1 MSSGPYVRKV
11 AILGAGVMGAQVAA
25 HLASADVEPVLFD
38 LADKSDDKNAI
49 VGKAIKQMEKMK
61 PAPAAT
67 KDRLKLITA
76 ANYEQHLDKLK
87 DCDLIIEAIA
97 ERLEW
102 KQDLYKKVAPYINDE
117 AIFASNTSGLGITL
131 LSNSLPDHIRPRFC
145 GIHFFNPPRYM
156 ALVELIAGAGT
167 DTKYMDKLETFL
179 VTTLGKGVVHAKDSP
194 NFIAN
199 RLGLFNIQATMY
211 HADRLGLPFDIV
223 DALTGPALGRPST
236 ATFRTSDLVGLDTLA
251 NVLTKSAEVL
261 TSDPW
266 HKYYH
271 VPAWLQG
278 LIDKGALGNKTKG
291 GIYTRK
297 GKERL
302 VLDVASRDYRPV
314 NDALD
319 PDVKKIMDNRN
330 LAEKVA
336 AVRASD
342 AVQAQFVWSILRDMW
357 HYGAVTLN
365 EIADNARDAD
375 FAMRWGYGWKQGPFE
390 IWQAAGWKQVA
401 AWVSEDI
408 AAGKAMVDVPLPGWV
423 NEVEAAHTPKGSWSP
438 GGKTYRGR
446 STLPVYK
453 RQYFPEQVLGEAKPD
468 QGTTVFET
476 DSVRLWHQGD
486 DVAILSFK
494 SKMHAVGEGVIA
506 GINQAIDICESGQFA
521 GLVIWQDKPPFSVGA
536 DLEGIAPVVIE
547 GDYDKI
553 RVIVEQFQNTTSRL
567 RHSYIPVVAAV
578 QGMALGGGCEIA
590 MHCDRVVAALESYMG
605 LVEIGV
611 GLLPAG
617 GGCKEFALRIAE
629 ECPDNN
635 FNPYLIKYFQNVA
648 TAKVATSAE
657 EAKQIG
663 ILRPSDLVV
672 FNANEILHVAK
683 AQAKGMA
690 ESAYRPPLR
699 KLVRVAGRIGSA
711 TLNMG
716 MVNMLEGHYMSEHDH
731 FIARKIADAICG
743 GDVDPG
749 TEVPESW
756 LLKLEREAFV
766 ELVAHPKSQ
775 ERAIHMLQTG
785 KPLRN

>member
-38 LADKSDDKNAI
+38 LADKGNNKNAI
-49 VGKAIKQMEKMK
+49 VDKAIKQMEKMR

-76 ANYEQHLDKLK
+76 ANYEEHLDKLK

-102 KQDLYKKVAPYINDE
+102 KQDLYAKIAPYINDE

-131 LSNSLPDHIRPRFC
+131 LSEALPANIRPRFC

-167 DTKYMDKLETFL
+167 DTKYLDKLETFL
-179 VTTLGKGVVHAKDSP
+179 VTVLGKGVVHAKDSP

-199 RLGLFNIQATMY
+199 RLGVFNIQATMY
-211 HADRLGLPFDIV
+211 HADRMGLPFDIV
-223 DALTGPALGRPST
+223 DSLTGPALGRPST
-236 ATFRTSDLVGLDTLA
+236 ATFRTTDLVGLDTMA
-251 NVLTKSAEVL
+251 NVLSKSAEVL
-261 TSDPW
+261 TKDPW
-266 HKYYH
+266 QKYYH
-271 VPAWLQG
+271 VPAWVQG
-278 LIDKGALGNKTKG
+278 LIAKGALGNKTKG

-302 VLDVASRDYRPV
+302 VLDVATGEYRPV
-314 NDALD
+314 DGKLD

-336 AVRASD
+336 ALRASD
-342 AVQAQFVWSILRDMW
+342 AVQAQFVWAILRDMW
-357 HYGAVTLN
+357 HYSAVTLN
-365 EIADNARDAD
+365 EIADTARDAD
-375 FAMRWGYGWKQGPFE
+375 FGMRWGYGWKQGPFE

-401 AWVSEDI
+401 AWIAEDI
-408 AAGKAMVDVPLPGWV
+408 AAGKTMVDVPLPAWV
-423 NEVEAAHTPKGSWSP
+423 NEIEAAHTAQGSWSP
-438 GGKTYRGR
+438 GANAYHGR

-453 RQYFPEQVLGEAKPD
+453 RQYFPEPVLGEAKPD
-468 QGTTVFET
+468 RGTTVFET
-476 DSVRLWHQGD
+476 DDVRMWHQGD
-486 DVAILSFK
+486 DIAILSFK

-506 GINQAIDICESGQFA
+506 GINQAIDICESGEYA
-521 GLVIWQDKPPFSVGA
+521 GLVIWQDKPPFSAGA
-536 DLEGIAPVVIE
+536 DLAGIAPIVIE
-547 GDYDKI
+547 GDYEKI
-553 RVIVEQFQNTTSRL
+553 RGIVSAFQNATSRL

-578 QGMALGGGCEIA
+578 SGMALGGGCEIA

-617 GGCKEFALRIAE
+617 GGCKEFALRIAA

-635 FNPYLIKYFQNVA
+635 FNPYVIKYFQNVA
-648 TAKVATSAE
+648 TAKVGTSAE
-657 EAKQIG
+657 EAKQLG
-663 ILRPSDLVV
+663 ILRPSDIIV
-672 FNANEILHVAK
+672 FNTNEILYVAK
-683 AQAKGMA
+683 AQAKAMA

-699 KLVRVAGRIGSA
+699 KLVKVAGRIGSA

-716 MVNMLEGHYMSEHDH
+716 MVNMLEGHFMSEHDH
-731 FIARKIADAICG
+731 LICQKIAAAICG

-749 TEVPESW
+749 TLVSEDW
-756 LLKLEREAFV
+756 LLKLERDAFV

-775 ERAIHMLQTG
+775 ERALHMLQTG